1 MTCDEV
7 LEHLGL
13 ALDGSFSGHVREEFF
28 NHLSVCTRCRREFEL
43 ETVAQQLV
51 RKSVKHVVAPHNVR
65 NFVLSSLRQE
75 FTHVEEHVTWM
86 EYFFGRRFFP
96 SLVTALVVIT
106 LIYYFVSLEPSG
118 SRLAVHTASN
128 DVIFQSL
135 QNFTRIREGQLKPK
149 TVACDAA
156 VIKSYFKKNGHD
168 FAANTKV
175 IDDCDWY
182 GAMVSEFGGVRLA
195 HVVYHTGDDI
205 TYVYE
210 VKKVEALEGVSL
222 SMPPAAKQALAERG
236 VYTDPLHPG
245 CNVVVWTANETL
257 CAAVS
262 TMKKDKLLA
271 FVSQP

>member
-13 ALDGSFSGHVREEFF
+13 ALDGSFSGRIREEFF
-28 NHLSVCTRCRREFEL
+28 SHISVCARCRREFEL
-43 ETVAQQLV
+43 ETVARQLV
-51 RKSVKHVVAPHNVR
+51 RKSVKHIVTPHAVR
-65 NFVLSSLRQE
+65 NSVLGSLREE
-75 FTHVEEHVTWM
+75 FAQADERVTWA
-86 EYFFGRRFFP
+86 ERFFGRRFFP
-96 SLVTALVVIT
+96 SLVTALGVIA
-106 LIYYFVSLEPSG
+106 LIYYFAPLEPSG

-128 DVIFQSL
+128 DVIFQL
-135 QNFTRIREGQLKPK
+135 LENFTRIREGQLKPK

-156 VIKSYFKKNGHD
+156 VIKSYFRKNGHD

-182 GAMVSEFGGVRLA
+182 GAMVSEFGGVKLA
-195 HVVYHTGDDI
+195 HVVYYTGDDV

-210 VKKVEALEGVSL
+210 VKKVEALEGASL
-222 SMPPAAKQALAERG
+222 SMPPAAKQALAEKG

>member
-1 MTCDEV
+1 MTCEEV
-7 LEHLGL
+7 LEHFGL
-13 ALDGSFSGHVREEFF
+13 AIDGSFTGRVREEFF
-28 NHLSVCTRCRREFEL
+28 SHLGVCARCRREFEL

-51 RKSVKHVVAPHNVR
+51 RKSVRHVATPPEVR
-65 NFVLSSLRQE
+65 NSVHRSLREEFAHQE
-75 FTHVEEHVTWM
+75 ERLPWLER
-86 EYFFGRRFFP
+86 FFGRRFFP
-96 SLVTALVVIT
+96 SLVTAVVVIAM
-106 LIYYFVSLEPSG
+106 IYYFAPVEPSG
-118 SRLAVHTASN
+118 FQQAVHTASN
-128 DVIFQSL
+128 DIIFQSV
-135 QNFTRIREGQLKPK
+135 QNFMGIREGRLKPR
-149 TVACDAA
+149 TVACDAS
-156 VIKSYFKKNGHD
+156 VIESYFKKNRHD

-195 HVVYHTGDDI
+195 HVVYHTGDDV

-210 VKKVEALEGVSL
+210 VKKADALGGGSL
-222 SMPPAAKQALAERG
+222 SMPPAAKQALSEKG
-236 VYTDPLHPG
+236 VYTDPLHPD

>member
-1 MTCDEV
+1 VTCDEV

-13 ALDGSFSGHVREEFF
+13 ALDGSFSGRVREEFF
-28 NHLSVCTRCRREFEL
+28 NHLSVCARCRREFEL

-51 RKSVKHVVAPHNVR
+51 RKSVKHVATPHHVR
-65 NFVLSSLRQE
+65 NFVLGSLHEE
-75 FTHVEEHVTWM
+75 FAHAGQRISWVER
-86 EYFFGRRFFP
+86 FFGRRFFP
-96 SLVTALVVIT
+96 SLVTALVVIA
-106 LIYYFVSLEPSG
+106 LIYYFVPLESSG

-128 DVIFQSL
+128 DVIFQLL

-149 TVACDAA
+149 AVACDAA
-156 VIKSYFKKNGHD
+156 VIKSYFEKNGCN
-168 FAANTKV
+168 FAAKTKV

-182 GAMVSEFGGVRLA
+182 GAMVSEFDGVRLA
-195 HVVYHTGDDI
+195 HVVYHTGDDV

-210 VKKVEALEGVSL
+210 VTKKEALEGVSL
-222 SMPPAAKQALAERG
+222 SMPPAAKQALAEKG